1 MRVVQAKKNKPIYIG
16 WQGEN
21 EVVTVQFDVKG
32 WADLYGNGTFTLINQ
47 RPTETVGYP
56 CTVTVEDEVVSW
68 VVKDVDVDIEGNG
81 HVQLTYTVNDHVA
94 KSIQFFTFVQ
104 KSINVGDI
112 PEVLPDW
119 FREMQVEIAEA
130 MALVQECIDTYQV
143 ATNAEI
149 DTALYS

>member
-1 MRVVQAKKNKPIYIG
+1 MRIVKAKQNKPIYIG

-32 WADLYGNGTFTLINQ
+32 WKDLYGNGVFTLINQ

-56 CTVTVEDEVVSW
+56 CTVSVADEVVSW
-68 VVKDVDVDIEGNG
+68 LVKDTDVYLEGNG
-81 HVQLTYTVNDHVA
+81 HVQLTYTVNGAVA

-104 KSINVGDI
+104 KSINSGPVPD
-112 PEVLPDW
+112 PLPDW
-119 FREMQVEIAEA
+119 FEEVMEYIQQLQI
-130 MALVQECIDTYQV
+130 

-149 DTALYS
+149 DSALYS